1 MIKNWVDL
9 KISEPFF
16 LVLKFVITFFTFEI
30 FLILFISIFYVKDYE
45 NEIIKERLNENKISI
60 KKLSKN

>member
-1 MIKNWVDL
+1 M